1 MVRWEG
7 ASTVVRPQKNLLFL
21 AMALHVAGHA
31 GCRTTRPEVPPPPKF
46 ASDGKKQPVGFG
58 SGPRSSYMV
67 DAANQIA
74 PGISAPGQSQTSIA
88 NRNEFATPSN
98 NNTDS
103 ILLAEPS
110 RTSSATSTSGL
121 PKLGGIMKGL
131 GNGSEARS
139 DSSIQRAS
147 TDQPKPAQPLDPP
160 ITLPPPPLV
169 PPPSAV
175 PPPSSLSTG
184 PAITSEHAPPAL
196 PGNPGIP
203 PLVPETSP

>member
-1 MVRWEG
+1 MGRSR
-7 ASTVVRPQKNLLFL
+7 AVVKQSKCAWQCLLIITL
-21 AMALHVAGHA
+21 AAQF

-46 ASDGKKQPVGFG
+46 AADGKKQPVGFG
-58 SGPRSSYMV
+58 SAPRNGYMV
-67 DAANQIA
+67 DAANQVA

-88 NRNEFATPSN
+88 NRNEFTTPSN

-110 RTSSATSTSGL
+110 RNPSATSSSGL

-131 GNGSEARS
+131 GNGSSSRS
-139 DSSIQRAS
+139 DSAIQRAS

-160 ITLPPPPLV
+160 ISLPPPPLV
-169 PPPSAV
+169 PPPTAIA
-175 PPPSSLSTG
+175 PPGSLPAG
-184 PAITSEHAPPAL
+184 PASTSEHAPPAL

>member
-1 MVRWEG
+1 MVQP
-7 ASTVVRPQKNLLFL
+7 VKKMLFL

-74 PGISAPGQSQTSIA
+74 PGISTPSQSQTSIA

-103 ILLAEPS
+103 ILLADPA
-110 RTSSATSTSGL
+110 RTSSAASTSGL

-131 GNGSEARS
+131 GNGSASRS

-147 TDQPKPAQPLDPP
+147 TDQPNPAQPLDPP

-169 PPPSAV
+169 PPPTAIA
-175 PPPSSLSTG
+175 PPTTLPPGRAST
-184 PAITSEHAPPAL
+184 SDNAPPAL
-196 PGNPGIP
+196 PGNPAIP
-203 PLVPETSP
+203 PLVPESSP